1 MDANIPS
8 EYLGPF
14 QEALLEDGYL
24 VRYAGHDPENSGKWR
39 AIFKVLKG
47 SRVLH
52 TQILDMPFESQS
64 MAVAAALE
72 TGVRAADQL
81 RSMNQ

>member
-47 SRVLH
+47 FSRSAH
-52 TQILDMPFESQS
+52 ADPGY
-64 MAVAAALE
+64 AVRIAIHGGSSSA
-72 TGVRAADQL
+72 GNWCSCR
-81 RSMNQ
+81 